1 MNRKMTAACAAL
13 ALTLGFS
20 SFAEAGCSPEEAQQK
35 ANAFAQTIQD
45 VAQKDPEKYAK
56 AMQELQPELLQL
68 QQKQDLDA
76 LCVFYDKARDRLK

>member
-1 MNRKMTAACAAL
+1 MNRNMSAVCAAL
-13 ALTLGFS
+13 ALTLGLS
-20 SFAEAGCSPEEAQQK
+20 SLAEAGCSPEEAQQK
-35 ANAFAQTIQD
+35 ANAFAQTIQE

-76 LCVFYDKARDRLK
+76 LCVFYDKAMDRLK

>member
-35 ANAFAQTIQD
+35 ANAFVQTIQD

-76 LCVFYDKARDRLK
+76 LCVFYDKAMDRLK

>member
-35 ANAFAQTIQD
+35 ANAFAQTNQD

-76 LCVFYDKARDRLK
+76 LCVFYDKAMDRLK

>member
-35 ANAFAQTIQD
+35 GNAFAQTIQD

-76 LCVFYDKARDRLK
+76 LCVFYDKAMDRLK

>member
-20 SFAEAGCSPEEAQQK
+20 SFAEAGCSSEEAQQK

-76 LCVFYDKARDRLK
+76 LCVFYDKAMDRLK

>member
-56 AMQELQPELLQL
+56 ALQELQPELLQL

-76 LCVFYDKARDRLK
+76 LCVFYDKAMDRLK

>member
-68 QQKQDLDA
+68 RGRLRLHA
-76 LCVFYDKARDRLK
+76 GARAGT